1 VTTAL
6 APLAERQ
13 FRRLFVGEL
22 VSLVGSAAAPVAL
35 AFAVLDLTGSA
46 TDLGYVLAAGWVP
59 QVLFILIGGVVG
71 DRLPRQLVMVGANL
85 LSGAAQGAAALLLL
99 MHVAAPWQL
108 ALLQAARGTAIAFFF
123 PASQSVVP
131 QLVSPGAVQQANA
144 LLRLALNGSNV
155 VGAAVGGVAVAAIGP
170 GWAIA
175 FDAATYLASAA
186 ILVRLHLHGTLE
198 RAESTIVRD
207 LVEGWQEFR
216 SRTWLWAV
224 VAGASLGNVL
234 WMGSF
239 NVYGPLIA
247 KRDLGG
253 AAAFGA
259 IVASEAA
266 GLLAGGVVALRL
278 RPARPLLVG
287 VTALF
292 PSVLVVAAY
301 AGLRV
306 TAVIA
311 ATAFVAGVGLE
322 LFSVYWITALHRYIP
337 DRVLSRVNSYDA
349 LGSFVLIP
357 VGLVVAGPIADAV
370 GVTAALWGAAALGV
384 LTIVAVLASRDVREL
399 GAGDEPADVAAVGV
413 HDEHARAAAEAP
425 R

>member
-1 VTTAL
+1 MRTAL

-13 FRRLFVGEL
+13 FRRLFIGEL

-46 TDLGYVLAAGWVP
+46 TDLGYVLAAGWAP

-85 LSGAAQGAAALLLL
+85 LSGAAQGAVALLLL
-99 MHVAAPWQL
+99 THLAAPWHL

-123 PASQSVVP
+123 PASQAVVP
-131 QLVSPGAVQQANA
+131 QLVERGAVQQANA

-155 VGAAVGGVAVAAIGP
+155 VGAAAGGVAVAAIGP

-175 FDAATYLASAA
+175 FDAATYFASGA
-186 ILVRLHLHGTLE
+186 ILLRLHLRGTLE
-198 RAESTIVRD
+198 RAQSTIIRD
-207 LVEGWQEFR
+207 LVEGWHEFR

-224 VAGASLGNVL
+224 VAGASVGNVL
-234 WMGSF
+234 WTGAF
-239 NVYGPLIA
+239 NVLGPLVA

-259 IVASEAA
+259 IVASQAA
-266 GLLAGGVVALRL
+266 GLLLGGVVALRL

-287 VTALF
+287 VAALLPTAL
-292 PSVLVVAAY
+292 VLAAF
-301 AGLRV
+301 AGFRV
-306 TAVIA
+306 TAAIA
-311 ATAFVAGVGLE
+311 ATAFFAGIGLE
-322 LFSVYWITALHRYIP
+322 LFGVYWITALHRHIP

-357 VGLVVAGPIADAV
+357 LGLIAAGPVADAV
-370 GVTAALWGAAALGV
+370 GVTNALWGAAGLGV

-399 GAGDEPADVAAVGV
+399 GAGDEAADVAAVRV